1 MLIVGLGL
9 FGVLLFWIGVV
20 RGLWPLIKD
29 ERLPR
34 AHPHHYRPAGIDAT
48 GRRWLEV
55 TEGCSCTT
63 GVCRREPG

>member
-29 ERLPR
+29 EWL
-34 AHPHHYRPAGIDAT
+34 PAGIDAT
-48 GRRWLEV
+48 GRRWVEV
-55 TEGCSCTT
+55 TEGCPCTT

>member
-48 GRRWLEV
+48 GRR
-55 TEGCSCTT
+55 
-63 GVCRREPG
+63 